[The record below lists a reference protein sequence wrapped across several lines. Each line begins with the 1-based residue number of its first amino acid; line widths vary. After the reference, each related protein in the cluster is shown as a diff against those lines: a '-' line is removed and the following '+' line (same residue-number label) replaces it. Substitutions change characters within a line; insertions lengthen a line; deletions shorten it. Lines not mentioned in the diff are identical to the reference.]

1 MKTYSVVIDFK
12 MPDDIPDSMFDGL
25 DGAFANVICD
35 AGGEL
40 LNISDYVELD
50 EDIYE

>member
-1 MKTYSVVIDFK
+1 MKTYSIVIDFK

-25 DGAFANVICD
+25 DGAFANAVHD

-50 EDIYE
+50 KDIYE

>member
-1 MKTYSVVIDFK
+1 MKTYSVVVDFK

-25 DGAFANVICD
+25 DGAFANAVYD

>member
-12 MPDDIPDSMFDGL
+12 MPDDTPNSIFNGL
-25 DGAFANVICD
+25 DKAFANAIFEVD
-35 AGGEL
+35 GEC
-40 LNISDYVELD
+40 LNVSDYVELD